1 MAFEPLDWEI
11 TRSSG
16 NIRYIGADHDGTAGT
31 NGRTTPTYATVIE
44 FHRAL
49 QDFADDA
56 SSSGDDQLDITDD
69 NPSDRSTDNIITLL
83 GSYNID
89 DAASEHLYDGSII
102 QSSGDVIYDGI
113 VNFGNAPTIQ
123 VVQNGTVIAD
133 DWWNNDPQG
142 NSLGL
147 NSDPAGGISHRFMVK
162 VRTGGADTDG
172 RKLLGL
178 SRDYGFTY
186 AEFAISATSRGNNV
200 LALSRA
206 TDLNN
211 QTASG
216 TVAAYDTSA
225 LTEGYVALDVDN
237 NGVDEN
243 YYIQWDLGT
252 RTAINDLYE
261 YVKYVTRDGTAE
273 TLFGL
278 NGLLFRGVT
287 HELSLSGTN
296 SGTFSAFEP
305 VSWSGGTGQM
315 LAIDNTTASSA
326 TKMYIQLLTGSA
338 PAGSTLITGGTSS
351 ATATT
356 SGAATERTVEATS
369 APGLGVSTGSAI
381 IGAYGVG
388 VTAGDLGPNDKVFD
402 LTNTQITP
410 PNNVTFSVTGLVSG
424 EDRVLVGP
432 SSGGTTLDT
441 AQLTLNTSLTSAT
454 TTSVVV
460 TTTIPSDTPA
470 SGVIR
475 VQDDDGFYVRVP
487 YTSYT
492 GSTFTVT
499 STDFSGTNA
508 TAPRNVWIAYIDE
521 LASAASAT
529 FTSVYNT
536 DRNLV
541 VKVRDGGGSPIKE
554 FITGAT
560 LGTNGGSVAAI
571 RTSDA

>member
-16 NIRYIGADHDGTAGT
+16 NIRYIGADHDGTAGS

-102 QSSGDVIYDGI
+102 QSSGNVIYDGI

-123 VVQNGTVIAD
+123 VVQNGAVIAD

-172 RKLLGL
+172 RRLLGL

-211 QTASG
+211 ATASG

-237 NGVDEN
+237 NGTDEN

-287 HELSLSGTN
+287 HELALSGTN

-356 SGAATERTVEATS
+356 SGTATERTVESTS

-388 VTAGDLGPNDKVFD
+388 VTPADLGPNDK
-402 LTNTQITP
+402 
-410 PNNVTFSVTGLVSG
+410 FSVTGLVSG

-475 VQDDDGFYVRVP
+475 VQNDDGFYVRVP

-521 LASAASAT
+521 LASAASST
-529 FTSVYNT
+529 FTAVYNA
-536 DRNLV
+536 DRDLV
-541 VKVRDGGGSPIKE
+541 VKVRDGGASPIKE

>member
-1 MAFEPLDWEI
+1 
-11 TRSSG
+11 
-16 NIRYIGADHDGTAGT
+16 
-31 NGRTTPTYATVIE
+31 
-44 FHRAL
+44 
-49 QDFADDA
+49 
-56 SSSGDDQLDITDD
+56 
-69 NPSDRSTDNIITLL
+69 
-83 GSYNID
+83 
-89 DAASEHLYDGSII
+89 
-102 QSSGDVIYDGI
+102 
-113 VNFGNAPTIQ
+113 
-123 VVQNGTVIAD
+123 
-133 DWWNNDPQG
+133 
-142 NSLGL
+142 
-147 NSDPAGGISHRFMVK
+147 
-162 VRTGGADTDG
+162 
-172 RKLLGL
+172 
-178 SRDYGFTY
+178 
-186 AEFAISATSRGNNV
+186 
-200 LALSRA
+200 
-206 TDLNN
+206 LNN
-211 QTASG
+211 ATASG
-216 TVAAYDTSA
+216 TVAGYDSSA
-225 LTEGYVALDVDN
+225 LTQGYVALDVDN
-237 NGVDEN
+237 NGTDEN
-243 YYIQWDLGT
+243 YYIQWDLGS

-261 YVKYVTRDGTAE
+261 KVKYITRDGTAE

-305 VSWSGGTGQM
+305 VNWTGGTGQM

-338 PAGSTLITGGTSS
+338 PAGSTLITGQTSS

-356 SGAATERTVEATS
+356 SGTATERTVESTS

-388 VTAGDLGPNDKVFD
+388 VTAGDLGPSDKVFD

-410 PNNVTFSVTGLVSG
+410 PNNVTFTVSGLITG

-460 TTTIPSDTPA
+460 TATIPSDTPS

-475 VQDDDGFYVRVP
+475 VQNDDGFYVRVP

-508 TAPRNVWIAYIDE
+508 TAPRNVWLAYIDE
-521 LASAASAT
+521 DADATAIAATALSTDTQYIIETVGTTDFTLIGAASNT
-529 FTSVYNT
+529 IGVVFTA
-536 DRNLV
+536 
-541 VKVRDGGGSPIKE
+541 
-554 FITGAT
+554 TGA
-560 LGTNGGSVAAI
+560 GTGTGTAKPYGI
-571 RTSDA
+571 QCR

>member
-1 MAFEPLDWEI
+1 
-11 TRSSG
+11 
-16 NIRYIGADHDGTAGT
+16 
-31 NGRTTPTYATVIE
+31 
-44 FHRAL
+44 
-49 QDFADDA
+49 
-56 SSSGDDQLDITDD
+56 
-69 NPSDRSTDNIITLL
+69 
-83 GSYNID
+83 
-89 DAASEHLYDGSII
+89 
-102 QSSGDVIYDGI
+102 
-113 VNFGNAPTIQ
+113 
-123 VVQNGTVIAD
+123 
-133 DWWNNDPQG
+133 
-142 NSLGL
+142 
-147 NSDPAGGISHRFMVK
+147 
-162 VRTGGADTDG
+162 
-172 RKLLGL
+172 
-178 SRDYGFTY
+178 
-186 AEFAISATSRGNNV
+186 
-200 LALSRA
+200 
-206 TDLNN
+206 
-211 QTASG
+211 
-216 TVAAYDTSA
+216 
-225 LTEGYVALDVDN
+225 
-237 NGVDEN
+237 
-243 YYIQWDLGT
+243 
-252 RTAINDLYE
+252 
-261 YVKYVTRDGTAE
+261 
-273 TLFGL
+273 
-278 NGLLFRGVT
+278 
-287 HELSLSGTN
+287 
-296 SGTFSAFEP
+296 
-305 VSWSGGTGQM
+305 M

-356 SGAATERTVEATS
+356 SGTATERTVETTS